1 MSDTKGNLGNDPS
14 SQVERKLT
22 LTRNRFGTTGLE
34 PSRIGLGAMELAG
47 PPRAPYLSE
56 TEATR
61 LLHAALDM
69 GINYFDTS
77 IDYGKSE
84 EVIGAALS
92 KHRDKFILATKCGCQ
107 VGVEAHGEG
116 SHVYTPDNI
125 RAGVE
130 QSLRRLKTDHI
141 DVMQLHG
148 NPTREMLESQG
159 GMEALLEL
167 KRKGVIGHI
176 GLSSRKPYLKDFLD
190 IEAFEVFQIP
200 YSAIQR
206 QHEDIIETVFDS
218 NRATV
223 VRGAV
228 ARGSAAKAWKS
239 IPIGMKDGQAQS
251 VWEGAGLDQILDG
264 MPPVEFMIRFALT
277 NPKISLCL
285 TGSSNIQHLIQNV
298 EAANKGPLPSD
309 LYNESLKRL
318 EAAGS
323 APGDPEY
330 ARGGP
335 KPPIT

>member
-1 MSDTKGNLGNDPS
+1 MSDSIGNLSNGPG
-14 SQVERKLT
+14 SQTEKLT
-22 LTRNRFGTTGLE
+22 LTGNRFGTTGLE
-34 PSRIGLGAMELAG
+34 PSRLGLGAMELAG

-56 TEATR
+56 KEATR

-77 IDYGKSE
+77 IDYGRSE
-84 EVIGAALS
+84 QVIGAALS

-107 VGVEAHGEG
+107 VGEEAHGEG
-116 SHVYTPDNI
+116 SHIYTPDNI

-130 QSLRRLKTDHI
+130 QSLHRLKTDHI
-141 DVMQLHG
+141 NVMQLHG
-148 NPTREMLESQG
+148 NPTREMLERQG

-167 KRKGVIGHI
+167 KQKGIIGHI
-176 GLSSRKPYLKDFLD
+176 GLSSRKPYLNEFLD
-190 IEAFEVFQIP
+190 MGAFEVFQIP
-200 YSAIQR
+200 YSVIQR

-218 NRATV
+218 DRATV

-251 VWEGAGLDQILDG
+251 VWEEAGLDQILEG
-264 MPPVEFMIRFALT
+264 MSPIEFMIRFALT
-277 NPKISLCL
+277 NPKVSLFL
-285 TGSSNIQHLIQNV
+285 TGTSNIQHLIENI
-298 EAANKGPLPSD
+298 ESANKGPLPSD
-309 LYNESLKRL
+309 LYSESLKRL

-323 APGDPEY
+323 APGDAEY